1 MILPIKTVSEM
12 NGRDHWTVR
21 SRRAKA
27 ARRCAFHMVSKH
39 PLPCIV
45 TLTRLSPGTLDD
57 DNLRSALKATR
68 DGIAE
73 KLGADDRPGSG
84 IEWRYGQEI
93 CRRGDY
99 GVRVEIESAGERIDE
114 A

>member
-1 MILPIKTVSEM
+1 VILPIKTVSEM
-12 NGRDHWTVR
+12 NCRDHWRKRHRR
-21 SRRAKA
+21 SKAAKA
-27 ARRCAFHMVSKH
+27 CALVMVPKH
-39 PLPCIV
+39 PLPCV
-45 TLTRLSPGTLDD
+45 VMLTRLSPGTLDD

-73 KLGADDRPGSG
+73 KLGADDSPGSG

-99 GVRVEIESAGERIDE
+99 GVRVEIESAKQGEP
-114 A
+114 